1 MPEQE
6 GEARSMNAQLSF
18 AQSRHFRAGVGT
30 TVVAGI
36 LVWIGVP
43 NLLRSRIYPY
53 RLNHAMHVEKTAA
66 IGGGGGGGD
75 QDRFM
80 AALSIS
86 GYDDER
92 KMIRNA
98 CIDLIVERPKEA
110 SDNIRKIAKQA
121 GGFLLSAEVYGG
133 ENASIA
139 SLTVRVPVE
148 KFEDVRAQITKLG
161 IRIES
166 EKLEAQDVTKQ
177 YIDLSA
183 RLRNLRGQE
192 GQYLG
197 ILKQARTVKD
207 TVEVSDKLNEVRAQI
222 EQQQAEFDTFS
233 KQVETVAL
241 SVTLRAEADVRVLGL
256 QWRPLYRLKE
266 SVRDGIDGIGDYA
279 SATASFIFFIPALLL
294 WIATIL
300 AGAAIAWR
308 ILRWA
313 GKVLFKRKTLN

>member
-1 MPEQE
+1 
-6 GEARSMNAQLSF
+6 MNPQLCF
-18 AQSRHFRAGVGT
+18 AQSRQFWAGVGT
-30 TVVAGI
+30 TVVAGN

-53 RLNHAMHVEKTAA
+53 RLNQSFHTMRAEQTAA
-66 IGGGGGGGD
+66 IGGGGGGD
-75 QDRFM
+75 QDRYM
-80 AALSIS
+80 GVLSS
-86 GYDDER
+86 PGYDDEH

-98 CIDLIVERPKEA
+98 SIDLIVKRPKEA
-110 SDNIRKIAKQA
+110 SDTIRQLAEHA
-121 GGFLLSAEVYGG
+121 GGFLVSAEVYGG
-133 ENASIA
+133 ENASTA
-139 SLTVRVPVE
+139 SLTVRVPVA

-161 IRIES
+161 VRIES
-166 EKLEAQDVTKQ
+166 EKIDAQDVTKQ
-177 YIDLSA
+177 YVDLSA
-183 RLRNLRGQE
+183 RLRNLRAQE

-222 EQQQAEFDTFS
+222 EQQQAEFDALS

-241 SVTLRAEADVRVLGL
+241 SVSLRAEADVRVLGL

-279 SATASFIFFIPALLL
+279 STIASFVFFIPALLL

-313 GKVLFKRKTLN
+313 WRALFVSRGTATSA